1 MQAAGTS
8 CIWCHWGRRVAG
20 AVEGRCRL
28 QVGTVL
34 AAMDKL
40 WAKHFQLRATSA
52 LSVYAAAST
61 LLHKAS
67 RSRLWTVLPT
77 LVLDEVV
84 QGQPPTLHSV
94 AFTLQSV
101 VCLQLSWTSICQK
114 FPEQCFIHRLQS
126 QSLCHPCR
134 RPGLVCAGTAAA
146 ARLV

>member
-1 MQAAGTS
+1 MSSGLQARPVPGMQAAGTS

-20 AVEGRCRL
+20 AVEGRCRS

-40 WAKHFQLRATSA
+40 WAEHFQLRATSA

-67 RSRLWTVLPT
+67 HSRLWTVLPT

-101 VCLQLSWTSICQK
+101 GCSQCPGPVSAKKSLSSASYAACN
-114 FPEQCFIHRLQS
+114 PS
-126 QSLCHPCR
+126 PCAT
-134 RPGLVCAGTAAA
+134 PAVVLD
-146 ARLV
+146 